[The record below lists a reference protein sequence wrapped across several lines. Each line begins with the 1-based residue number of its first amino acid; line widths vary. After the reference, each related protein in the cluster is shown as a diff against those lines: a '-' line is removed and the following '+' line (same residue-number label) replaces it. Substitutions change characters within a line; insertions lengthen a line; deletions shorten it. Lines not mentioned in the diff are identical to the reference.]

1 VQHGHDADREVARD
15 AAADL
20 EEPDRALAVAQL
32 LGGLRIPLG
41 QPRHVFDAGAHGV
54 HVLDLAGHDAAG
66 IHVAEVASSQPGTMM
81 GRFFSQAASIHEFFG
96 SIW

>member
-1 VQHGHDADREVARD
+1 MGTTQIGKSPAMPPPIWKNPI
-15 AAADL
+15 
-20 EEPDRALAVAQL
+20 EPSPLLQL

-54 HVLDLAGHDAAG
+54 HVLDRHPSRQRPAYMLPR
-66 IHVAEVASSQPGTMM
+66 VASSQPGTMM